1 MTFLNPLVLLGLL
14 ASAIPIILHF
24 LNLRKLKTIEFSTL
38 RFLKELQ
45 KTKIRRLKIKQLI
58 LLILRILIITFIV
71 LAFARP
77 TIKSTF
83 PGIGTYAKTSSVFIL
98 DNSFS
103 MDVSDEYG
111 NRFTQAKNTLRKL
124 LNYLKEGDEAALIT
138 MVDDKN
144 INELSFT
151 RNLDIINDELQ
162 KVKISLKAANLE
174 SSLRKA
180 SSMLDNSL
188 NLIKDIYI
196 ISDAQPNVFFK
207 ENRDSLSLFDGNTSV
222 YFIPIGFNTGKN
234 LQNLSIDSVTVI
246 TKIFQKDKP
255 VEIEAHIRNHS
266 EKDING
272 ALISLFINNQ
282 RLTQRIFDLQAKSQ
296 KTILLSAL
304 PPSFGANTAYVELEN
319 DALEYDNKR
328 HFGFIIPEHPKIAII
343 GNSEKSKY
351 ISLVFS
357 AVQQGNNSPVYKSFG
372 AEQIGSINFN
382 DFDLV
387 ILAGGPFKD
396 SDFERIKKYLENSGS
411 VLFFA
416 DDLTNRETFV
426 SGMSKLNI
434 TGLKQ
439 QKFFDNS
446 PGDLTSIDKL
456 HPLFEGVFKRTTN
469 NNKIAEK
476 VEIYQALSTQSGQ
489 SLIEIPGGSL
499 INELRIGEGKLLYIS
514 VTPDLKWSSF
524 PLTGLF
530 PTIIYRSAY
539 YLSYK
544 QEIGKS
550 SLVGVPIVFNLPK
563 KYSAGGT
570 FKLIDPKNIE
580 SSVQSVNLPSGALL
594 RFENNELTGSYIIKS
609 QDNVPFSL
617 FSVNINPS
625 ESNINHLSENEIKN
639 HFINILNKNVN
650 FDVIEDRN
658 NIIKGI
664 ERARTGTELW
674 QLSIILAFCCIIAEM
689 LVAKSSKNETYS
701 VVNS

>member
-24 LNLRKLKTIEFSTL
+24 LNLRKLRTIEFSSL

-58 LLILRILIITFIV
+58 LLILRVLIITFIV

-103 MDVSDEYG
+103 LDVSDENG
-111 NRFTQAKNTLRKL
+111 NRFSQAKNTIRTL
-124 LNYLKEGDEAALIT
+124 LNNLKEGDEVALIS
-138 MVDDKN
+138 MVDEKN

-162 KVKISLKAANLE
+162 KVKISLKPANLE

-180 SSMLDNSL
+180 ASLLDKSMNI
-188 NLIKDIYI
+188 IKDIYI
-196 ISDAQPNVFFK
+196 ITDAQPNIFFK
-207 ENRDSLSLFDGNTSV
+207 ENKDSLSLFDGNTNV
-222 YFIPIGFNTGKN
+222 YFIPVGFNSGKN
-234 LQNLSIDSVTVI
+234 LQNLSIDSINVI

-266 EKDING
+266 NKDING

-282 RLTQRIFDLQAKSQ
+282 RLTQRIFDIQAKSQ
-296 KTILLSAL
+296 KTILLNST
-304 PPSFGANTAYVELEN
+304 PPAFGANTAYVELEN

-328 HFGFIIPEHPKIAII
+328 HFGFIIPEQPKVAII
-343 GNSEKSKY
+343 GNREKSKY

-357 AVQQGNNSPVYKSFG
+357 AVQQSDNSPNYKLYG
-372 AEQIGSINFN
+372 PEQIGSINFN
-382 DFDLV
+382 DYDLL
-387 ILAGGPFKD
+387 ILASGPFKD
-396 SDFERIKKYLENSGS
+396 TDFDRIKRYLENSGS

-416 DDLTNRETFV
+416 DDITNRETLI
-426 SGMSKLNI
+426 SGLSKLNI
-434 TGLKQ
+434 SGLKQ
-439 QKFFDNS
+439 QKFPDNS
-446 PGDLTSIDKL
+446 PGDITLIDKL
-456 HPLFEGVFKRTTN
+456 HPLFEGVFKGTTDN
-469 NNKIAEK
+469 KKIAEK
-476 VEIYQALSTQSGQ
+476 VEIYQSLSTSSGQ
-489 SLIEIPGGSL
+489 TLIEIPGGSL
-499 INELRIGEGKLLYIS
+499 INELRIGEGKLIYIS
-514 VTPDLKWSSF
+514 VTPDLKWSSL

-544 QEIGKS
+544 QESGKT
-550 SLVGVPIVFNLPK
+550 SLVGVPIILNLPK

-570 FKLIDPKNIE
+570 FKVIDPKNIE
-580 SSVQSVNLPSGALL
+580 SSVRSVNLPSGALL
-594 RFENNELTGSYIIKS
+594 RFDNNELTGSYVIKS
-609 QDNVPFSL
+609 QDNVPISL
-617 FSVNINPS
+617 FSVNTNPS
-625 ESNINHLSENEIKN
+625 ESNINHISIEEIKN
-639 HFINILNKNVN
+639 HFTKILNKNVN

-674 QLSIILAFCCIIAEM
+674 QLAIILALCCIIAEM
-689 LVAKSSKNETYS
+689 LVAKASKNESYS
-701 VVNS
+701 VGN

>member
-1 MTFLNPLVLLGLL
+1 MTFLNPLILFGLI

-77 TIKSTF
+77 TIKSKF
-83 PGIGTYAKTSSVFIL
+83 PGIGIYAKTSSVFIL

-111 NRFTQAKNTLRKL
+111 NRFTQAKNTIRLL
-124 LNYLKEGDEAALIT
+124 LNNLKEGDEAALIS
-138 MVDDKN
+138 MVDDEN
-144 INELSFT
+144 INELSFS
-151 RNLDIINDELQ
+151 RNLESINDELQ
-162 KVKISLKAANLE
+162 KTKVSLKTANLE

-180 SSMLDNSL
+180 SSLLEKSL

-196 ISDAQPNVFFK
+196 ITDAQPNVFFR
-207 ENRDSLSLFDGNTSV
+207 EIRDSLKLFDGNTSV
-222 YFIPIGFNTGKN
+222 YLIPIGFNSGKN
-234 LQNLSIDSVTVI
+234 HQNLSIDSVTVI

-266 EKDING
+266 DKDLNG

-296 KTILLSAL
+296 KSILLSVL
-304 PPSFGANTAYVELEN
+304 PPAFGANTAYVELEN

-328 HFGFIIPEHPKIAII
+328 YFGFIIPEQPRIAVI
-343 GNSEKSKY
+343 GNNDKSRF
-351 ISLVFS
+351 ISLVLS
-357 AVQQGNNSPVYKSFG
+357 AVQKENNSSANKFFLP
-372 AEQIGSINFN
+372 EQIGNINFN

-387 ILAGGPFKD
+387 ILAGGPFKE
-396 SDFERIKKYLENSGS
+396 SDFDRIRKYLDNSGS

-416 DDLTNRETFV
+416 DDLTNRETFIT
-426 SGMSKLNI
+426 GMGKLNI
-434 TGLKQ
+434 SGLKQ
-439 QKFFDNS
+439 QKFPDNS
-446 PGDLTSIDKL
+446 PGALSSIDKL
-456 HPLFEGVFKRTTN
+456 HPLFEGVFKGTTD
-469 NNKIAEK
+469 NKKISEK
-476 VEIYQALSTQSGQ
+476 VEIYQALTTTSGQ
-489 SLIEIPGGSL
+489 TLIEIPGGSL
-499 INELRIGEGKLLYIS
+499 MNEFRIGEGKLIYVS
-514 VTPDLKWSSF
+514 VTPDLKWSSL

-530 PTIIYRSAY
+530 PAIIYRSAY
-539 YLSYK
+539 YLSFK
-544 QEIGKS
+544 QEIGKTT
-550 SLVGVPIVFNLPK
+550 LIGVPAVFNLPK
-563 KYSAGGT
+563 KYSSGGT
-570 FKLIDPKNIE
+570 FKVVDPRNIE
-580 SSVQSVNLPSGALL
+580 SAVQSVDLPSGALL
-594 RFENNELTGSYIIKS
+594 RFENNELVGSYVIKS
-609 QDNVPFSL
+609 QDNLPITL
-617 FSVNINPS
+617 MSVNTNPT
-625 ESNINHLSENEIKN
+625 ESNINHLSEEEIKN

-674 QLSIILAFCCIIAEM
+674 QVAIILALCCIIAEM
-689 LVAKSSKNETYS
+689 LVAKSSKNES
-701 VVNS
+701 FAAGN

>member
-77 TIKSTF
+77 TIKSTL
-83 PGIGTYAKTSSVFIL
+83 PGIGTYAKTSSVFVI

-103 MDVSDEYG
+103 LDVSDEYG
-111 NRFTQAKNTLRKL
+111 NRFTQAKNIVRTL
-124 LNYLKEGDEAALIT
+124 LNNLKEGDEAALIK
-138 MVDDKN
+138 MVDDEN

-151 RNLDIINDELQ
+151 RNLELINEELQ
-162 KVKISLKAANLE
+162 KTKISLKTANLE

-180 SSMLDNSL
+180 SALLEKSM

-196 ISDAQPNVFFK
+196 ITDAQPNVFFR
-207 ENRDSLSLFDGNTSV
+207 ENKDSLKLFDENTSV
-222 YFIPIGFNTGKN
+222 YFIPIGYNTGKN

-266 EKDING
+266 EKEVSG

-282 RLTQRIFDLQAKSQ
+282 RLTQKIFDLPAKSQ

-328 HFGFIIPEHPKIAII
+328 HFGFIIPEQPKIAII
-343 GNSEKSKY
+343 GNGEKSRF
-351 ISLVFS
+351 ISLVLS
-357 AVQQGNNSPVYKSFG
+357 AVQQGNNAASNRFFG
-372 AEQIGSINFN
+372 PEQIGNINFN
-382 DFDLV
+382 DYDLV
-387 ILAGGPFKD
+387 IFAGGPYKD
-396 SDFERIKKYLENSGS
+396 SDFDRIKKYLENSGS

-426 SGMSKLNI
+426 AGMNKLNI
-434 TGLKQ
+434 SGLKS
-439 QKFFDNS
+439 QKFPDNS

-456 HPLFEGVFKRTTN
+456 HPLFEGVFKGTTD
-469 NNKIAEK
+469 NKKVAEK
-476 VEIYQALSTQSGQ
+476 VEIYQALSTNSGQ

-499 INELRIGEGKLLYIS
+499 VNEVRIGEGKLLYVA
-514 VTPDLKWSSF
+514 VTPDLKWSSL

-530 PTIIYRSAY
+530 PAIIYRSAY
-539 YLSYK
+539 YLSFK
-544 QEIGKS
+544 QEIGKTA
-550 SLVGVPIVFNLPK
+550 LIGVPMVFNLPK

-570 FKLIDPKNIE
+570 FRVIDPKNIE
-580 SSVQSVNLPSGALL
+580 SAVQSVNLPSGALL
-594 RFENNELTGSYIIKS
+594 RFDNNELAGSFIIKS
-609 QDNVPFSL
+609 QDNIPITIL
-617 FSVNINPS
+617 SVNTNPT
-625 ESNINHLSENEIKN
+625 ESNINPLTEQEIN
-639 HFINILNKNVN
+639 NQFINILNKNVN

-674 QLSIILAFCCIIAEM
+674 QLAIILALCCIIAEM
-689 LVAKSSKNETYS
+689 LVAKSSKNES
-701 VVNS
+701 FAIENS